1 MNAGVYR
8 TNIAKKETLIKW
20 INMKRFFL
28 PKILKTEE

>member
-20 INMKRFFL
+20 INIKGFFFQNS
-28 PKILKTEE
+28 EN